1 VPLDDDQR
9 EAARAELGRR
19 RVMVW
24 QIGLCSVIAV
34 VIAATSL
41 ASWVALLL
49 AALGAVATTMAVVRY
64 RQLVAAVEQ
73 ADR

>member
-1 VPLDDDQR
+1 M
-9 EAARAELGRR
+9 R

-24 QIGLCSVIAV
+24 IIGLCFVIAV
-34 VIAATSL
+34 VIAGTSL
-41 ASWVALLL
+41 APWAAILL
-49 AALGAVATTMAVVRY
+49 AALGAVVTTMVVVRY